1 MELQV
6 PRAQTAETAEWE
18 PMRLRRISCTV
29 RREVQEQEEL
39 VERVHAE
46 QQEEQGLTRHAHPTI
61 VKGLVVKTAREPE
74 REQEVAVVMTGTQ
87 QTAPRVPQVGT
98 LLKESLELMVQ
109 MALMAPAEIPVQML
123 QEQLLA
129 TTGLAMLQ
137 QPAQP
142 EQMVLEEAVAVLEEA

>member
-1 MELQV
+1 
-6 PRAQTAETAEWE
+6 
-18 PMRLRRISCTV
+18 
-29 RREVQEQEEL
+29 
-39 VERVHAE
+39 
-46 QQEEQGLTRHAHPTI
+46 
-61 VKGLVVKTAREPE
+61 
-74 REQEVAVVMTGTQ
+74 MTGTQ